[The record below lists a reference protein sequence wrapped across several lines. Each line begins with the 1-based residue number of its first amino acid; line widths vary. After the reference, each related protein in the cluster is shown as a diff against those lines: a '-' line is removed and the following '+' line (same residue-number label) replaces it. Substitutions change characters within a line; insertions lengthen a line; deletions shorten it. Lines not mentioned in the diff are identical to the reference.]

1 MTVIYDENGNPIDEL
16 GERNEKIKENLEP
29 ILKHFLDEQKKDYKG
44 KKKFGFMLLMQ
55 IENELG
61 KYGRLTADEFVK
73 LSADEIEDAWW
84 KFHSLM
90 AYYNQ
95 YFEIVPNRQSF
106 QLYLRVN
113 SRMYKQLQEHD
124 DEDIRSLMLFIE
136 DRLVGKGF
144 SAGESGNAND
154 KAIKTRLGAKGV
166 GHEVVSASE
175 ELVVQ
180 AVATKSAAELEREMS
195 QILGKDFNLLSG
207 KK

>member
-1 MTVIYDENGNPIDEL
+1 MTVIYDENGNKVDDL
-16 GERNEKIKENLEP
+16 KERNETIINNLEP
-29 ILKHFLDEQKKDYKG
+29 ILKEFLIEKNNDKKG
-44 KKKFGFMLLMQ
+44 NKKFGFQFLMQ

-61 KYGRLTADEFVK
+61 KFGRLTADEFVR
-73 LSADEIEDAWW
+73 LTADEIEDNWW

-90 AYYNQ
+90 AYYNR

-113 SRMYKQLQEHD
+113 SRMYRQLQEHQ
-124 DEDIRSLMLFIE
+124 DEDIRSLMVFIE

-154 KAIKTRLGAKGV
+154 RAIKTRLGAKTV
-166 GHEVVSASE
+166 GHEVVSASD

-180 AVATKSAAELEREMS
+180 AVAAKTPLELQREMA
-195 QILGKDFNLLSG
+195 QVLGTEIKFL
-207 KK
+207 K

>member
-1 MTVIYDENGNPIDEL
+1 MLYVYDENGNQIDEL
-16 GERNEKIKENLEP
+16 EERNKKIKEKLEP
-29 ILKHFLDEQKKDYKG
+29 ILKHFLDEQKRDYKG

-55 IENELG
+55 IEDELG
-61 KYGRLTADEFVK
+61 KYGRLTANEF
-73 LSADEIEDAWW
+73 SSINADEIEYAWW

-90 AYYNQ
+90 AYYNL
-95 YFEIVPNRQSF
+95 YFEIVPTRQTF
-106 QLYLRVN
+106 MLYLRVN
-113 SRMYKQLQEHD
+113 SRMYRELQESQ
-124 DEDIRSLMLFIE
+124 DEDIMSLMLFIE

-154 KAIKTRLGAKGV
+154 KAIKTRLGAKTV

-180 AVATKSAAELEREMS
+180 AVATKSAVELERELS
-195 QILGKDFNLLSG
+195 QIVGKDFNLLSG